1 MRLDGAPARL
11 LALAVAGACGF
22 ALVQVHR
29 GAVEAEAEAGA
40 ALQAAA
46 ANAGDCVGR
55 KRAEIERLKAEG
67 KLSAE
72 QAMIRRQRAAA
83 ECQAQ

>member
-1 MRLDGAPARL
+1 MRLDGAPGRL

-29 GAVEAEAEAGA
+29 GAVEAYVGA

-55 KRAEIERLKAEG
+55 KRAEIERLKVEG

>member
-11 LALAVAGACGF
+11 LALAVVGACGF

-29 GAVEAEAEAGA
+29 GAVEADAGA
-40 ALQAAA
+40 AVQAAA
-46 ANAGDCVGR
+46 SVGDCVGQ

>member
-1 MRLDGAPARL
+1 MRLDGAPGRL
-11 LALAVAGACGF
+11 LALAIAGACGF

-29 GAVEAEAEAGA
+29 GAVEADA

-55 KRAEIERLKAEG
+55 KRSEIERLKAEG

>member
-29 GAVEAEAEAGA
+29 GAVETEPGA
-40 ALQAAA
+40 AVQAAA
-46 ANAGDCVGR
+46 SAGDCVGR

>member
-11 LALAVAGACGF
+11 LALAIAGACGF
-22 ALVQVHR
+22 ALVQVHH
-29 GAVEAEAEAGA
+29 GAVEADAGA
-40 ALQAAA
+40 AVQAA
-46 ANAGDCVGR
+46 ANAGDCVGQ

>member
-11 LALAVAGACGF
+11 LALAIAGACGF

-29 GAVEAEAEAGA
+29 GAVEADAGA

-46 ANAGDCVGR
+46 ANAGDCVGQ

-72 QAMIRRQRAAA
+72 QAMIRRQRASA

>member
-1 MRLDGAPARL
+1 
-11 LALAVAGACGF
+11 
-22 ALVQVHR
+22 
-29 GAVEAEAEAGA
+29 
-40 ALQAAA
+40 
-46 ANAGDCVGR
+46 VGQ

>member
-1 MRLDGAPARL
+1 MRPDGAPARL
-11 LALAVAGACGF
+11 LALAVAGACAV

-29 GAVEAEAEAGA
+29 GAVEADAGA
-40 ALQAAA
+40 AVQAAA
-46 ANAGDCVGR
+46 AGAGDCVGR

-72 QAMIRRQRAAA
+72 QAMIRRQRAVA
-83 ECQAQ
+83 ECQGQ

>member
-29 GAVEAEAEAGA
+29 GAVEADAGA

-46 ANAGDCVGR
+46 ASAGDCVGR

>member
-1 MRLDGAPARL
+1 MRLDGAPGRL

-29 GAVEAEAEAGA
+29 GAVEADTGA
-40 ALQAAA
+40 AVQAAA

>member
-29 GAVEAEAEAGA
+29 GAVEADAGA
-40 ALQAAA
+40 AVQAAA
-46 ANAGDCVGR
+46 ASAGDCAGQ
-55 KRAEIERLKAEG
+55 KRAEIERLKVEG

-83 ECQAQ
+83 ECQGQ